1 MSRLGIETE
10 IQKKQVIALEH
21 EIELLK
27 TLQHRNIVKYLGT
40 ANTKQSINIFLEF
53 VGGGSLQQI
62 YRRYRMGESLIRRY
76 SEHILCG
83 IEYLHFNNLIHR
95 DIKSANILVEL
106 DGTCKLAD
114 FGGSKKCEVGQNAS

>member
-1 MSRLGIETE
+1 MLGVGSFGQVFCGLDQASGKRIAVKQVPVSRLGIETE

-53 VGGGSLQQI
+53 VGGGSL
-62 YRRYRMGESLIRRY
+62 
-76 SEHILCG
+76 
-83 IEYLHFNNLIHR
+83 
-95 DIKSANILVEL
+95 
-106 DGTCKLAD
+106 
-114 FGGSKKCEVGQNAS
+114 